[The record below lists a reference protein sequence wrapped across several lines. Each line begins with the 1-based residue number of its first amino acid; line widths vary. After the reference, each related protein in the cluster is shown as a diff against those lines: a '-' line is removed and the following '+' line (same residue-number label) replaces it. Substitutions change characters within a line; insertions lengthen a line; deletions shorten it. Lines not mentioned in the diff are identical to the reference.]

1 MKLEQQST
9 GISDYY
15 FSQPDDRYLGK
26 HFILGLSF
34 YDKNSCPLY
43 APVCKDGLCRL
54 CYRDSKNH
62 RKYFLYS
69 NYARKIQ
76 KCYFKYC
83 FRKRNKQNQILFK
96 KYSVDYTIFYNIL
109 EYKILNY
116 RYKKNF

>member
-1 MKLEQQST
+1 MKVEQQSS

-15 FSQPDDRYLGK
+15 FSQPIIFPK
-26 HFILGLSF
+26 NFILGISH
-34 YDKNSCPLY
+34 YNKTSCPFY
-43 APVCKDGLCRL
+43 APVCKDGMCRL
-54 CYRDSKNH
+54 CYCDSKNH

-76 KCYFKYC
+76 KCYFKYY

-96 KYSVDYTIFYNIL
+96 KYIIDYSIFYNIL

-116 RYKKNF
+116 RYKKMYF